1 MKGFSNALK
10 QLTPVKK
17 PIQTA
22 NRGAN
27 GFDNPRENID
37 PHIKTRDISTKNIS
51 AATLIEARDL
61 RANNSLTVSGSTIVV
76 KDGKV
81 GIGRNPDYL
90 LDVYGLGSI
99 IRFTKATVGGLL
111 FNAGGADIQG
121 RTAADANGDLILNRY
136 AGNVGVGGIT
146 APDYK
151 LEVATNF
158 RVSGAN
164 GRVMFGN
171 SGIVADNAA
180 NNCYWYAGGVGGNL
194 TIRPNGEI
202 TNPTYGQ
209 VVFRSDG
216 LHRFW
221 DGAGNVELYINSGEV
236 AINSST
242 PQSAF
247 HISGGRCVITNYTSN
262 VGVKTFAGQIFVSG
276 GALMYVGTGGT
287 LTVLGAA

>member
-27 GFDNPRENID
+27 GYDNPRENID

-51 AATLIEARDL
+51 AAILVEANDL
-61 RANNSLTVSGSTIVV
+61 RANRSLIVSGSNLVV
-76 KDGKV
+76 RDGKV
-81 GIGRNPDYL
+81 GIGRNPDYQV
-90 LDVYGLGSI
+90 DVYGLGSI

-136 AGNVGVGGIT
+136 GGNVGVGT
-146 APDYK
+146 A
-151 LEVATNF
+151 
-158 RVSGAN
+158 S
-164 GRVMFGN
+164 
-171 SGIVADNAA
+171 
-180 NNCYWYAGGVGGNL
+180 
-194 TIRPNGEI
+194 
-202 TNPTYGQ
+202 PT
-209 VVFRSDG
+209 
-216 LHRFW
+216 
-221 DGAGNVELYINSGEV
+221 
-236 AINSST
+236 
-242 PQSAF
+242 SAL
-247 HISGGRCVITNYTSN
+247 HISGGRVVLTNYNSN
-262 VGVKTFAGQIFVSG
+262 VTHTTFAGQMFVSG